1 MLLVLPVLSFLC
13 AGLLAVFLILLIRRP
28 AVNTANVS
36 IALWLLLGNGV
47 HAINAIV
54 WSSNVDLRIPV
65 WCDIVTKL
73 LVGIIIAL
81 PGVCLCSARYLELLS
96 SSRKIYPNTYSKRIH
111 TLIDV
116 ALCFVLPLLYMI
128 LHFAVQDHR
137 FDLVQNFGCSASIQ
151 RSTPAIVIMLIPP
164 LILCSISL
172 LLCMLSIWNCAHLTS
187 ERFTQHLS
195 ARSALSAPI
204 FIRRLTKS
212 TLLTATVLIVT
223 LFPLLGPHT
232 ESWASF
238 HADFSIIYIVQK
250 PTEILAEEL
259 EWWSIPVVSLVY
271 LVLSLVLGD
280 ETPNILNWILRRTR
294 FTHLAPARPPRPE
307 LSRLTFPHSMAVK
320 SSSLSLVTP
329 TLATPEPVQLRS
341 GWDDMLDAKTGSRQA
356 HGETRAFLVSADRR
370 SAVSDSA
377 AYSPTAN
384 PVGPEEDDAFTSS
397 TLTYL
402 ASPVAQALGLG
413 SPISPTAS
421 SSPKAEE
428 IVPVIVPSNPP
439 PPSTRKSSPARSGR
453 AQPPPLPPLVTHL
466 HPPRQPIPEDT
477 ASTISSIW
485 DAPWPLPP
493 ASPVR
498 LPARVQSPTLA
509 LFDRPRFPATPP
521 GIPPPPRRA
530 QSIPRKPVV
539 RPLKRSETLAY
550 TDMVY
555 MARTAEAV

>member
-54 WSSNVDLRIPV
+54 WSSNVELRIPV

-73 LVGIIIAL
+73 LLGITVAL

-96 SSRKIYPNTYSKRIH
+96 STRKIYPNTYSKRIH

-151 RSTPAIVIMLIPP
+151 RSTPAVLIMVIPP

-172 LLCMLSIWNCAHLTS
+172 LLCMLSIWNCARISAQH
-187 ERFTQHLS
+187 FAQHLS

-238 HADFSIIYIVQK
+238 HANFSVIYIVQK
-250 PTEILAEEL
+250 PIEVLAEEL
-259 EWWSIPVVSLVY
+259 EWWSVPVVSLVY
-271 LVLSLVLGD
+271 LALSLVLGE
-280 ETPNILNWILRRTR
+280 ETPNILNWILRGTR
-294 FTHLAPARPPRPE
+294 FGHLVPAPIQRPPRPE
-307 LSRLTFPHSMAVK
+307 LSLLTFSHSMAAK

-329 TLATPEPVQLRS
+329 TLTTPEPVQLRS
-341 GWDDMLDAKTGSRQA
+341 GWDEMLDVKTGSRRGQA
-356 HGETRAFLVSADRR
+356 ETPAFLASPDRR

-377 AYSPTAN
+377 GYSPTAG
-384 PVGPEEDDAFTSS
+384 PISPEEEDAFTSS

-402 ASPVAQALGLG
+402 ASPVAQALGLE
-413 SPISPTAS
+413 SPISPTAASPSAAAVPLTPS
-421 SSPKAEE
+421 STSKLSPT
-428 IVPVIVPSNPP
+428 P
-439 PPSTRKSSPARSGR
+439 SGR
-453 AQPPPLPPLVTHL
+453 MQPSPLPLLATHL

-493 ASPVR
+493 ASPVQ

-509 LFDRPRFPATPP
+509 LFDRTRFPATPP

-530 QSIPRKPVV
+530 QSMPRKPVV
-539 RPLKRSETLAY
+539 RPLKRSETLAR
-550 TDMVY
+550 TDGISMT
-555 MARTAEAV
+555 RTVETV